1 MNFNWFLEVVKNKY
15 IKFDGRARREEF
27 WMYYLVY
34 LIIAIVSTIIDSI
47 IGMRIVG
54 SLLSLALLLPTIG
67 VGIRRM
73 HDIGK
78 SGWFILI
85 PLYNIY
91 LWAQAG
97 TPGTNEYGANPKEVS
112 NI

>member
-27 WMYYLVY
+27 WMYYLVLMII
-34 LIIAIVSTIIDSI
+34 LIVASIIDNI
-47 IGMRIVG
+47 TGIPIVG
-54 SLLSLALLLPTIG
+54 TIALLALLLPTIS

-73 HDIGK
+73 HDIGL
-78 SGWFILI
+78 SGWYILI
-85 PLYNIY
+85 PFYNIY

>member
-34 LIIAIVSTIIDSI
+34 LIIAIVANIIDSI
-47 IGMRIVG
+47 TGMPIVG
-54 SLLSLALLLPTIG
+54 SLVGLALLLPTIG

-73 HDIGK
+73 HDISK

-91 LWAQAG
+91 LWAQDG
-97 TPGTNEYGANPKEVS
+97 TPGTNEYGHNPKEVS